1 MNLELRHDRNASWT
15 RSVLDASRNGVA
27 NGLGFIGIV
36 GFGLGFQSKSARIVS
51 VREGASVGVPDPG
64 AKALY
69 SRITF
74 KKISIDFTILQKTPR
89 EVVDH
94 EVWPNSLCK
103 LEIILIALCFKT
115 TELAMSKPIMLVCLL
130 VILIVTSQFEWRQPL
145 VDLDAPTTISQKQQ
159 KISDREESVKEK
171 IIISQERHIQ
181 KLNELVRSLQLQ
193 LLQRK
198 GDNGTQNATKSFH
211 SDKHFI
217 EYKRI
222 RDGGTENTY
231 QLIPGTK
238 PRLSHHGQENGDE
251 AEQVATKRAIDDPL
265 SSYQF
270 DPHTPKLNQAP
281 APHASCGSRHVSKK
295 RTLQSSLDY
304 VKEKLG
310 LTDTGKYQR
319 PTPVIDCNHQT
330 RTAWENRLI
339 EG

>member
-1 MNLELRHDRNASWT
+1 
-15 RSVLDASRNGVA
+15 
-27 NGLGFIGIV
+27 
-36 GFGLGFQSKSARIVS
+36 
-51 VREGASVGVPDPG
+51 GVPDPA

-94 EVWPNSLCK
+94 EVLPNSLCK

-115 TELAMSKPIMLVCLL
+115 TELAMSKPVMLVCLL

-159 KISDREESVKEK
+159 QISDREESVKEK
-171 IIISQERHIQ
+171 ALIIISQERHIQ

-193 LLQRK
+193 LLQCK

-222 RDGGTENTY
+222 RDGCTKNTY

-238 PRLSHHGQENGDE
+238 PCLSHHEQENGL
-251 AEQVATKRAIDDPL
+251 VSP
-265 SSYQF
+265 
-270 DPHTPKLNQAP
+270 PHTVNSLKHLQRLVKMHHHTVSRETYDVLGGEQTPIGNIETVNDNPRTASPIATLDNQRP
-281 APHASCGSRHVSKK
+281 VTLLSRPNSSVDIVAVQDMSVRKM
-295 RTLQSSLDY
+295 TLQSSRDY
-304 VKEKLG
+304 GKEELG
-310 LTDTGKYQR
+310 LTDTGKDQR
-319 PTPVIDCNHQT
+319 PTHVIDCNHQT
-330 RTAWENRLI
+330 RTA
-339 EG
+339 

>member
-1 MNLELRHDRNASWT
+1 MNLELRHDQNASWT
-15 RSVLDASRNGVA
+15 LSVLDASRNGVA

-51 VREGASVGVPDPG
+51 VREGASVGVPDPA

-103 LEIILIALCFKT
+103 LEIILIAFCFKT

-171 IIISQERHIQ
+171 VLVPAISMGILNPTAIFTNLLQIIISQERHIQ

-193 LLQRK
+193 LLQCK

-217 EYKRI
+217 EVERKQI
-222 RDGGTENTY
+222 FQG
-231 QLIPGTK
+231 
-238 PRLSHHGQENGDE
+238 
-251 AEQVATKRAIDDPL
+251 
-265 SSYQF
+265 
-270 DPHTPKLNQAP
+270 
-281 APHASCGSRHVSKK
+281 
-295 RTLQSSLDY
+295 
-304 VKEKLG
+304 
-310 LTDTGKYQR
+310 
-319 PTPVIDCNHQT
+319 
-330 RTAWENRLI
+330 
-339 EG
+339 